1 MASEDSGAAYEI
13 GHVLFVDIVGYSLKP
28 IDQQTELLNLLQK
41 IVRESPE
48 FRRARDQNELISLP
62 TGDGM
67 ALVFLRDPRSPVK
80 CAVEIAGS
88 LRRQPALPLRMG
100 IHSGP
105 VQRHEDIREGANVVG
120 GGINTAQR
128 VMDCGDAGH
137 ILLSSNIADMLVQ
150 FSDWRECLQDLGVQ
164 QVKHGVK
171 LHLYSLV
178 REPAGNAAI
187 PTKLLARGATSR
199 ITSPDKRKTGP
210 IRFSR
215 EQLVPRALPF
225 AAVFV
230 VASALTFGFERWVD
244 RGIAESGGVAQA
256 TFTFSG
262 LYQKIVAAPRN
273 PIPHYTAVVEIDPDR
288 DPGSVGLMD
297 LCGQRKMLT
306 TLVSRIAAARPG
318 AIVIDKYFGE
328 RACPGNINENLI
340 AAMTDVNSRVPVV
353 VGRRVAPD
361 DDYLQPSSLSGLGL
375 REAIVNIDP
384 DTRKLPLKWLVFPS
398 KADKDHDSRQ
408 VWRETLALTAAQAYG
423 KGQLEA
429 EHPRLAKLLNPVR
442 HPYISFLD
450 LDQFKPYRLLAGF
463 VLCGRQVKQGE
474 DATACPSSSSDQGVL
489 SGRIVVI
496 GEITDQDVKSTVVGR
511 IPGVF
516 LQANF
521 IEALLDD
528 RYYEGYP
535 LLNYVFGFLFLAGL
549 EAILMV
555 FGRSWVKTLG
565 AIVALM
571 IAMLFLLYIVISN
584 FQLYVNPLPFIVLAL
599 VVRALVANVPGWQ
612 TKAPVNPVTR

>member
-137 ILLSSNIADMLVQ
+137 ILLSSSIADMLDQ

-199 ITSPDKRKTGP
+199 ITSPDRGKTGP
-210 IRFSR
+210 VRFSR
-215 EQLVPRALPF
+215 EQVVPRAILF
-225 AAVFV
+225 AGVFV

-288 DPGSVGLMD
+288 DPGSIGLLD
-297 LCGQRKMLT
+297 LCGQRKLIT
-306 TLVSRIAAARPG
+306 ALVTRIAAARPG

-328 RACPGNINENLI
+328 KTCLDNINENLI
-340 AAMTDVNSRVPVV
+340 AAMTEVNARVPVV
-353 VGRRVAPD
+353 IGRRVAPD
-361 DDYLQPSSLSGLGL
+361 DDYLLPSSLSGLGL

-384 DTRKLPLKWLVFPS
+384 DTRKLPLKWRVFPS
-398 KADKDHDSRQ
+398 KADKDHDTRQ
-408 VWRETLALTAAQAYG
+408 VLRETLALTAAQAYE

-429 EHPRLAKLLNPVR
+429 EHSRLAKLLNPVK

-450 LDQFKPYRLLAGF
+450 LDQFKPYSLLAGF

-474 DATACPSSSSDQGVL
+474 DATACVAPSSDLGVM
-489 SGRIVVI
+489 SGKIVVI
-496 GEITDQDVKSTVVGR
+496 GEITDQDMKSTVVGK

-535 LLNYVFGFLFLAGL
+535 LLNYVLGFLFLAGL
-549 EAILMV
+549 EAILVV
-555 FGRSWVKTLG
+555 FRRSWVKKLG
-565 AIVALM
+565 AIVGLM
-571 IAMLFLLYIVISN
+571 IAMLFLLYIVIAELH
-584 FQLYVNPLPFIVLAL
+584 LYVNPIPFLAL
-599 VVRALVANVPGWQ
+599 ALLVRALAANVPGWQ
-612 TKAPVNPVTR
+612 AKAPAPR

>member
-137 ILLSSNIADMLVQ
+137 ILLSSNIADMLAQ

-199 ITSPDKRKTGP
+199 ITNPDRRKTGP

-215 EQLVPRALPF
+215 EQVVPRAVLF
-225 AAVFV
+225 AGVFL

-244 RGIAESGGVAQA
+244 RGITESGGVAQA

-262 LYQKIVAAPRN
+262 LYQKLVAAPRN

-288 DPGSVGLMD
+288 DPGSISLLDV
-297 LCGQRKMLT
+297 CGQRKLMT
-306 TLVSRIAAARPG
+306 ALVTRLAAARPG

-340 AAMTDVNSRVPVV
+340 AAMTEVNAKVPVV
-353 VGRRVAPD
+353 IGRRVAPESD
-361 DDYLQPSSLSGLGL
+361 DDYLLPSWLSGLGL

-398 KADKDHDSRQ
+398 KADKDHDTRQ
-408 VWRETLALTAAQAYG
+408 VWRETLALTAAQAYE

-429 EHPRLAKLLNPVR
+429 EHPRLAKLLNPVK

-463 VLCGRQVKQGE
+463 VLCGRPVKQGE
-474 DATACPSSSSDQGVL
+474 DATACPASPGDLGVV

-496 GEITDQDVKSTVVGR
+496 GEITDQDIKSTVVGR
-511 IPGVF
+511 MPGVF

-535 LLNYVFGFLFLAGL
+535 VLNYVFGFVFLAGL

-555 FGRSWVKTLG
+555 FRLSWMKKLG

-571 IAMLFLLYIVISN
+571 IAMLFLLYMVISN
-584 FQLYVNPLPFIVLAL
+584 LQLYVNPLPFIVLAL
-599 VVRALVANVPGWQ
+599 LVRALLSNRLPQ
-612 TKAPVNPVTR
+612 RL

>member
-137 ILLSSNIADMLVQ
+137 ILLSSSIADMLDQ

-199 ITSPDKRKTGP
+199 ITSPDRGKTGP
-210 IRFSR
+210 VRFSR
-215 EQLVPRALPF
+215 EQVVPRAILF
-225 AAVFV
+225 AGVFV

-288 DPGSVGLMD
+288 DPGSIGLLD
-297 LCGQRKMLT
+297 LCGQRKLIT
-306 TLVSRIAAARPG
+306 ALVTRIAAARPG

-328 RACPGNINENLI
+328 KTCLDNINENLI
-340 AAMTDVNSRVPVV
+340 AAMTEVNARVPVV
-353 VGRRVAPD
+353 IGRRVAPD
-361 DDYLQPSSLSGLGL
+361 DDYLLPSSLSGLGL

-384 DTRKLPLKWLVFPS
+384 DTRKLPLKWRVFPS
-398 KADKDHDSRQ
+398 KADKDHDTRQ
-408 VWRETLALTAAQAYG
+408 VLRETLALTAAQAYE

-429 EHPRLAKLLNPVR
+429 EHSRLAKLLNPVK

-450 LDQFKPYRLLAGF
+450 LDQFKPYSLLAGF

-474 DATACPSSSSDQGVL
+474 DATACLAPSSDLGVM
-489 SGRIVVI
+489 SGKIVVI
-496 GEITDQDVKSTVVGR
+496 GEITDQDMKSTVVGK

-535 LLNYVFGFLFLAGL
+535 LLNYVLGFLFLAGL
-549 EAILMV
+549 EAILVV
-555 FGRSWVKTLG
+555 FRRSWVKKLG
-565 AIVALM
+565 AIVGLM
-571 IAMLFLLYIVISN
+571 IAMLFLLYIVIAELH
-584 FQLYVNPLPFIVLAL
+584 LYVNPIPFLAL
-599 VVRALVANVPGWQ
+599 ALLVRALAANVPGWQ
-612 TKAPVNPVTR
+612 AKAPAPR